1 MGTTTVK
8 GDKKRR

>member
-1 MGTTTVK
+1 MGTTTMK